1 MFTLVFFFLAM
12 SQFSKE
18 NMALISKSQVYKA
31 NSPWGKLPSL
41 RTWVACT
48 DGSVGKES
56 TCNAETRRC
65 GLDPWVKT
73 IPWRRARQPT
83 PVFLPEKFHGQRSLV
98 GYSPKCRKELDTTKQ
113 LNIACNVMSTSHVNL
128 SSWKAHSFKMQLR
141 WEWGQGDGS
150 EQIWVPIMSI
160 DVSTLHLG

>member
-1 MFTLVFFFLAM
+1 
-12 SQFSKE
+12 
-18 NMALISKSQVYKA
+18 MALISKSQVYKA

-41 RTWVACT
+41 HTWVACT

-56 TCNAETRRC
+56 ACNAETKEMWI
-65 GLDPWVKT
+65 GSLSQDNPLEEGTATHSSILAWK
-73 IPWRRARQPT
+73 IPWT
-83 PVFLPEKFHGQRSLV
+83 ESLV
-98 GYSPKCRKELDTTKQ
+98 GYSPKCHKELDTTKQ

-128 SSWKAHSFKMQLR
+128 SSWKAHSFKMQLG

-150 EQIWVPIMSI
+150 EQIWVPIMSM